1 MEAPEVQGSFMPF
14 RFAGFALA
22 AMLMLSACGGGGSKN
37 TTASGPQRLD
47 VTARD
52 YTLNVSGSTALRPGP
67 VQITAH
73 NAGKQAHGF
82 VLAKLKDGLTAANVI
97 KTFVKDPGAGGAMLL
112 YAGGTTTLPSG
123 STWKGTTS
131 FDPGTYLMVD
141 VGFGGGRLNFTRQ
154 GEIRSFTVS
163 GNANVAATAKPVTT
177 VSLWDYTVEMPNRI
191 AGKGPMLIR
200 NTGNDTH
207 QLSFI
212 RVKNPSSGRS
222 LIKRIRSGKVARLKG
237 FSYDVLAPSAPD
249 TATTVDVSLP
259 KGTYVAYCRYYTPMS
274 HGIPHMQ
281 LGMAKTVQVTR

>member
-1 MEAPEVQGSFMPF
+1 MQV
-14 RFAGFALA
+14 RIAGCALA
-22 AMLMLSACGGGGSKN
+22 AAVLALSACGGTSKSD
-37 TTASGPQRLD
+37 TKASAPQRLD

-52 YTLNVSGSTALRPGP
+52 YVLDVSGSMALRPGP
-67 VQITAH
+67 VHITAR

-82 VLAKLKDGLTAANVI
+82 VLAKIKDGLSAAQVI
-97 KTFVKDPGAGGAMLL
+97 TTFQKDPRTGGTMLL

-131 FDPGTYLMVD
+131 FDPGTYLMLD

-163 GNANVAATAKPVTT
+163 GKAAVAGAARPVTT

-207 QLSFI
+207 ELSFI
-212 RVKNPSSGRS
+212 RVKSPAAGKN
-222 LIKRIRSGKVARLKG
+222 LIHQLHSGKATRLKG
-237 FSYDVLAPSAPD
+237 VSYDVLAPSAPD

-274 HGIPHMQ
+274 RGIPHVQ
-281 LGMAKTVQVTR
+281 LGMAKTVEVVR